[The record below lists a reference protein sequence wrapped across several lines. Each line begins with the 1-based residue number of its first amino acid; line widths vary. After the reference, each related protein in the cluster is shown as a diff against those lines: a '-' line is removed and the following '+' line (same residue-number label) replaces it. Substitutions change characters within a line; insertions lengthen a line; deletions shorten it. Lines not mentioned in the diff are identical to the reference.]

1 MERLVSIDPSTGSPV
16 GSVPVTPVDDVGRI
30 VARARDAQRVW
41 GALPLHERAARLRPA
56 GPALRAAA
64 DALAALV
71 TAEMGKPLADARG
84 EAHAISHDVER
95 EIDEIVAA
103 FAPVVSEG
111 PRTRS
116 TLVRDPL
123 GVAACITPWN
133 FPLLMPHEQLLP
145 ALLAGNGVVYKP
157 SEETPLSGQAYAD
170 LLRKLLPDD
179 VLTVIQGDERQGRAL
194 VSADVD
200 LVVFTGS
207 REAGKH
213 ILTACAGSLKRVIL
227 ELGGKDPLLVLDDAD
242 LDAAAA
248 FAARNSFRNS
258 GQVCVA
264 TERIYVS
271 RHQHDDFVGRLVA
284 ASRAWKAG
292 DGREDGVR
300 VGPMVNERQCARVA
314 RLVDAAVASG
324 ATTAWKAD
332 APEGAAFFPPTVLT
346 GLRDDM
352 AIAVE
357 ETFGPVA
364 CVFPVD
370 DDEEAVRRANAT
382 RYGLGAVVFGAP
394 EHARAVASRLVAG
407 MVGINQS
414 VVAAPGMPW
423 VGARESGYGFHS
435 GPEGH
440 RQFTQV
446 KVLSEPR

>member
-1 MERLVSIDPSTGSPV
+1 MDQIVSIDPATGRSV
-16 GSVPVTPVDDVGRI
+16 GAVTVTPVEDIDGI
-30 VARARDAQRVW
+30 VARARKAQAGW
-41 GALPLHERAARLRPA
+41 AGLTTTERADRLRPV
-56 GPALRAAA
+56 GPALRDAAET
-64 DALAALV
+64 LAQLV
-71 TAEMGKPLADARG
+71 TAEMGKPLGDARG
-84 EAHAISHDVER
+84 EAQAISAHVED

-103 FAPVVSEG
+103 LGPVVTEG
-111 PRTRS
+111 PRIRS

-145 ALLAGNGVVYKP
+145 ALVAGNAVVYKP
-157 SEETPLSGQAYAD
+157 SEETPLSGARYAEI
-170 LLRKLLPDD
+170 LAACLPPD
-179 VLTVIQGDERQGRAL
+179 VLTVVHGDERQGKAL
-194 VSADVD
+194 VGADVD

-213 ILTACAGSLKRVIL
+213 ILATAAGSLKRVIL

-271 RHQHDDFVGRLVA
+271 HALHDDFVGRLVQ
-284 ASRAWKAG
+284 ASGAWKAG
-292 DGREDGVR
+292 DGRHEGVR
-300 VGPMVNERQCARVA
+300 VGPMVNVRQRARVGRLVEDAVGRGARVA
-314 RLVDAAVASG
+314 FRAE
-324 ATTAWKAD
+324 
-332 APEGAAFFPPTVLT
+332 APPGDAFFPPTVLT
-346 GLRDDM
+346 HLTEDM
-352 AIAVE
+352 PIAVE

-364 CVFPVD
+364 CVFAVHD
-370 DDEEAVRRANAT
+370 EEEAVARANAT
-382 RYGLGAVVFGAP
+382 RFGLGAVVFGAP
-394 EHARAVASRLVAG
+394 DHARRVAARLRAG
-407 MVGINQS
+407 MVGVNQS
-414 VVAAPGMPW
+414 VVSAPGMPW

-446 KVLSEPR
+446 KVLSEPK